1 MLRAFPMILIALVL
15 YNILVFGGGLF
26 GQHDIDAFLGQSF
39 RVTMMSGDGLK
50 ISLGDAFAFTALML
64 LFIETVKAARSSHR
78 ELLNHA
84 LSMLTFVAALVE
96 FLLLKGFATATFLL
110 ITMMSLFDV
119 VAGYTISIVAAR
131 RDMALAPHHD
141 HDPEY

>member
-131 RDMALAPHHD
+131 RDMAMAPHHD
-141 HDPEY
+141 PGQDG